1 MLKDGTSILFNN
13 AKPKWIGYLP
23 SEEAQRL
30 IREPAGG
37 FLEYHNLAVEKI
49 VETTSGHPFFI
60 QYICDYLFHQAKS
73 NCSNYVD
80 LVDVNLALQET
91 IRNTTA
97 QLVFDY
103 KLLPASHRLTLAAL
117 ANVSDEWTSAS
128 PAEVQKILSRHG
140 RGTLTAS
147 TILPELK
154 DLGFVRER
162 RIGQEREYRFGL
174 ELLRLW
180 LEANP
185 ELSVHL
191 GDNHGSANESLWPK
205 GTNRR
210 S

>member
-1 MLKDGTSILFNN
+1 M
-13 AKPKWIGYLP
+13 
-23 SEEAQRL
+23 
-30 IREPAGG
+30 
-37 FLEYHNLAVEKI
+37 
-49 VETTSGHPFFI
+49 
-60 QYICDYLFHQAKS
+60 
-73 NCSNYVD
+73 
-80 LVDVNLALQET
+80 
-91 IRNTTA
+91 
-97 QLVFDY
+97 
-103 KLLPASHRLTLAAL
+103 TLAAL

-147 TILPELK
+147 TILPELQ

-191 GDNHGSANESLWPK
+191 GDNHGSANESLRPK
-205 GTNRR
+205 GPNRR